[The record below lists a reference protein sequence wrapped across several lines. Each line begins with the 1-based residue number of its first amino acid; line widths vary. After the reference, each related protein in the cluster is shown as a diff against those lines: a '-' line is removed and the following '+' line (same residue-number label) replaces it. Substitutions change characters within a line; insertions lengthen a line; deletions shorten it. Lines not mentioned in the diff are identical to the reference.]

1 MRDYQDMQAE
11 INRLEEQIKE
21 LERDSIEEHKS
32 ISRLVDQ
39 LYQVIN
45 FLELCG
51 FKIVNYHKYTV
62 LKGHGS
68 EYTCHDKSYKPIRLS
83 FSGYGI
89 TDAKD
94 NNG

>member
-21 LERDSIEEHKS
+21 LERDSIDDHKS
-32 ISRLVDQ
+32 ITRLVDQ

-51 FKIVNYHKYTV
+51 FKIVNYHK
-62 LKGHGS
+62 
-68 EYTCHDKSYKPIRLS
+68 
-83 FSGYGI
+83 
-89 TDAKD
+89 
-94 NNG
+94 